1 MSQKLAPI
9 DWRKLVKVF
18 EAEGFTRDRQHGS
31 HIAMVKAGIVR
42 PVIIQQGADVPV
54 FIIQNN
60 LKTAGIS
67 RERYFEILG
76 TL

>member
-9 DWRKLVKVF
+9 DWRTLIKVF

-31 HIAMVKAGIVR
+31 HIAMIKPGIVR

-54 FIIQNN
+54 FIIKNN

-67 RERYFEILG
+67 RERYFQILG

>member
-9 DWRKLVKVF
+9 DWRTLVKVF

-31 HIAMVKAGIVR
+31 HIAMVKTGMAR
-42 PVIIQQGADVPV
+42 PLIIQQGADVPV
-54 FIIQNN
+54 FIIKNN
-60 LKTAGIS
+60 LRTAGIS
-67 RERYFEILG
+67 RERYFAILR